1 MLDYVQ
7 CLVLVCFICVRRQ
20 PLPHR
25 QVPLMKMRG
34 IWRIWGFAV
43 LPVHSRGQR
52 KIPSGGKPG
61 QGENPVFRIIEK
73 VCTFG

>member
-34 IWRIWGFAV
+34 ICRIYGFAV
-43 LPVHSRGQR
+43 LQVHSYCG
-52 KIPSGGKPG
+52 S
-61 QGENPVFRIIEK
+61 
-73 VCTFG
+73 T

>member
-43 LPVHSRGQR
+43 LQVHSYCVRSL
-52 KIPSGGKPG
+52 SG
-61 QGENPVFRIIEK
+61 
-73 VCTFG
+73 TT